1 MPVLEIHLIEGR
13 HEDAAIYA
21 LLRDASSL
29 YVNVLYPDMD
39 PRPIERARA
48 FATLHRDTHWATGG
62 LMAGDGGADAP
73 YFTCLTLA
81 GRPLDQLQA
90 LLNGVTKLIV
100 DHLGVEQSA
109 VRGRIIPI
117 DPGHWSIGGTVASVA
132 RKLEVDGRQEIA

>member
-1 MPVLEIHLIEGR
+1 
-13 HEDAAIYA
+13 
-21 LLRDASSL
+21 
-29 YVNVLYPDMD
+29 
-39 PRPIERARA
+39 
-48 FATLHRDTHWATGG
+48 
-62 LMAGDGGADAP
+62 MAGDGGADAP